1 MCPLHFQVYREHLL
15 EKALQILLSPGQK
28 LENGEPKKNDIR
40 DALFYMDLLK
50 DNITVDAKTVFG
62 SNPEDCKY

>member
-1 MCPLHFQVYREHLL
+1 M

-28 LENGEPKKNDIR
+28 LENGEQKKNDIG

-50 DNITVDAKTVFG
+50 DNITDDPKSVFG
-62 SNPEDCKY
+62 SNPEDSKY